1 VARLGDCF
9 LCPVH
14 FWVVFALQRGWVLC
28 PIYLVEN
35 CSSFVVSIFFCFS
48 FLQLVGSIGA
58 EHRGIRLVLR
68 RSAAMRCDRSMQGRR
83 VRVPVRLRVFRKP
96 RGAVIDWHVVIAAA
110 SSLRFFRCVSFYPLS
125 SSRCSARLRV
135 CCFFLVSGW
144 QETRRSLV
152 LPVSWPL
159 VCVVGGLWH
168 APAVLVVSYTRWDC
182 DLEEARPD
190 DLFLSVEKRVG
201 GGAGDRACG
210 FSGWQDGFGDPSYLK
225 YVAVKFFFW
234 ERVFLCV
241 GLASVVERYRTTRTI
256 CSDCCV
262 PKSARVL
269 NCALVCFLQS
279 IFSRARV
286 SPSTVFVCFG
296 GLFFSLGLGGVRALM
311 NSHTHTHTHTHDYTH
326 TQYTHNQARRQ
337 AGRQAL
343 PLLFCDAR
351 SPIGGFWF
359 GVSPAPCSEWKCC
372 LLRGSHRIAKAVC
385 VAKLEWFLGA
395 MYREDVFLAVPRRRG
410 VWAALVVA
418 LPFAVGWVSI
428 HISRL
433 SRLGLLRLGIYPLLR
448 WLALSV
454 AVVPAFECMA
464 TFWRCQAHDR
474 ASRHCCWVCA
484 TVARMTLVKC

>member
-1 VARLGDCF
+1 
-9 LCPVH
+9 
-14 FWVVFALQRGWVLC
+14 
-28 PIYLVEN
+28 
-35 CSSFVVSIFFCFS
+35 
-48 FLQLVGSIGA
+48 
-58 EHRGIRLVLR
+58 
-68 RSAAMRCDRSMQGRR
+68 
-83 VRVPVRLRVFRKP
+83 
-96 RGAVIDWHVVIAAA
+96 
-110 SSLRFFRCVSFYPLS
+110 
-125 SSRCSARLRV
+125 
-135 CCFFLVSGW
+135 
-144 QETRRSLV
+144 
-152 LPVSWPL
+152 
-159 VCVVGGLWH
+159 VGGLWH

-359 GVSPAPCSEWKCC
+359 GVSPA
-372 LLRGSHRIAKAVC
+372 LRFVGYLST
-385 VAKLEWFLGA
+385 F
-395 MYREDVFLAVPRRRG
+395 RG
-410 VWAALVVA
+410 CRGWASC
-418 LPFAVGWVSI
+418 GWVSI
-428 HISRL
+428 HFCGGWRC
-433 SRLGLLRLGIYPLLR
+433 LLRLCLRLNAWLLSDGVKPTTGQVGIAAGCVRP
-448 WLALSV
+448 SPV
-454 AVVPAFECMA
+454 
-464 TFWRCQAHDR
+464 
-474 ASRHCCWVCA
+474 
-484 TVARMTLVKC
+484 